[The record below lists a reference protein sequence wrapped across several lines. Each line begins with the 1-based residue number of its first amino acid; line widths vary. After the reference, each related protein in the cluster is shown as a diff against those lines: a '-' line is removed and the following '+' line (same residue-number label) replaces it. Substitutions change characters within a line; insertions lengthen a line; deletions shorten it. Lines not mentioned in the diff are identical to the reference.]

1 MEGGTTRPGVV
12 LSTRVTLPAMNLQ
25 EARALMHEWVQSP
38 ALRIHMET
46 VAACM
51 GRYAQLLDPHH
62 PAHEEAWRTAG
73 LLHDFDY
80 ERHPTADEHPKV
92 GVAHLATLGVDDSIL
107 NAIRGHASER
117 TGYTRITPMDKA
129 LFACDE
135 LAGFIVACAKVRPDG
150 LATLEPKSVRKKLRD
165 KSFAAA
171 VSREDIALGLTE
183 LTPLIPTLTE
193 DQHIQNCI
201 DAIRETPIR

>member
-1 MEGGTTRPGVV
+1 
-12 LSTRVTLPAMNLQ
+12 MNLSQ
-25 EARALMHEWVQSP
+25 ARALMHEWVQSP

-51 GRYAQLLDPHH
+51 GRYAALLDPT
-62 PAHEEAWRTAG
+62 HEEQWRTAG

-92 GVAHLATLGVDDSIL
+92 GVAHLATLGVDDVIL

-117 TGYTRITPMDKA
+117 TGYTRTTPMDKA

-150 LATLEPKSVRKKLRD
+150 LATLEPKNVKKKLKD
-165 KSFAAA
+165 KAFAAA
-171 VSREDIALGLTE
+171 VSRDDITLGVSE
-183 LTPLIPTLTE
+183 LAPLANITE

-201 DAIRETPIR
+201 DAIRDVPIK